1 MRQRIWL
8 LSILAVCVV
17 AGIFAATYFMGN
29 RMSPTAVAQVKEVT
43 VEQEE
48 FVEIKQNRALLR
60 SLGHEVPEA
69 SDEQLIERLLT
80 PKLIAQEAERRGL
93 SVPEA
98 DIDEQIAS
106 QRDALEQIDPDDE
119 QEAWILP
126 LMAKTYEMKGVSEEQ
141 HWQSERTREGYRHG
155 LYLVALRDDMV
166 EKEEITSE
174 EQFDAYKQSLYDKI
188 RDEIVYNYTL
198 LDQINVSIEEPS
210 PL

>member
-1 MRQRIWL
+1 MRNRIWL
-8 LSILAVCVV
+8 LSILAVGVV

-29 RMSPTAVAQVKEVT
+29 RMSPTAVAQVRGIT
-43 VEQEE
+43 IEQEE
-48 FVEIKQNRALLR
+48 LVDIKQNRALLR

-98 DIDEQIAS
+98 DIDEQIAF
-106 QRDALEQIDPDDE
+106 QRDTLEQIDPDDE
-119 QEAWILP
+119 QEAWVLQ
-126 LMAKTYEMKGVSEEQ
+126 LMAKTYAMKGVSEEQ

-155 LYLVALRDDMV
+155 LYLVALRDDLI

-174 EQFDAYKQSLYDKI
+174 EQFDAYQQNLFDKV
-188 RDEIVYNYTL
+188 RGEIVYNDDL
-198 LDQINVSIEEPS
+198 IEQINASIEEP
-210 PL
+210 